1 MLADVLFNHKFL
13 RTLRHLSENRP
24 CHQAAHHDTI
34 GRRTEPY
41 SVKGRDTKMMSQTD
55 GQLHM
60 AVDTGG
66 TFTDVAVRGDDGQ
79 MAVWKLPSTP
89 SAPDD
94 AVIAGVQGA
103 LERVGRSPEELT
115 RFVHGSTVATNTVI
129 TRDGAR
135 VGMITTQGFRDVL
148 AIAHQSRPAI
158 YDQHKR
164 RPEPLIV
171 QEAIVEATQRMD
183 AEGTVLVELDE
194 AALAETIKPLAAMEL
209 DVIVVSFL
217 NAYVNPE
224 HEQRAA
230 TIVQDAGLAP
240 QVVAAT
246 SICAEMR
253 EYERSS
259 TAAINAYVSPK
270 ITGYIQRL
278 EQGLTKTGMKTGW
291 RMMQSSGGLLSPSD
305 AAEHPARTV
314 LSGLAGGVVGAA
326 NWSKHL
332 GLRRTV
338 SFDIGGTSTDIA
350 LIRDGVPDET
360 LASEIAGLP
369 LQLPAVDVHTIGAGG
384 GSIAW
389 LDSGGGLRVGP
400 HSSGAEPG
408 PISYQ
413 RGGQE
418 PTVTDAHVVL
428 GRLGDELLGGEFQ
441 LDAAAAREAM
451 ATWGETIGL
460 SAEDTAEGIL
470 RVITATMSRGIR
482 KVSVERGI
490 DLRSCDLMA
499 FGGAGPLHAADL
511 ARELGM
517 QSAVIPPRPGIA
529 SAVGMLDAPIRHD
542 YATSVEAKTSSTLAE
557 LQDVFD
563 TMRERAADQLD
574 DPTAETNYELLV
586 DARYIGQSYELTV
599 AYDPEWERQR
609 TLFEEAHEQNYG
621 FADPDALMEI
631 VVARL
636 VVTQQL
642 EHGALES
649 VASIDAEMTPTSHR
663 DVYIDGAWR
672 EVPIYDRTTFGAKTV
687 IEGPAVIEQ
696 FDSTIYVRPDQI
708 AENDTYDF
716 LHIRQATEQE

>member
-1 MLADVLFNHKFL
+1 MSP
-13 RTLRHLSENRP
+13 RRP
-24 CHQAAHHDTI
+24 SRYH
-34 GRRTEPY
+34 RKNSRTELYPA
-41 SVKGRDTKMMSQTD
+41 KGRDAKMMSQTD

-66 TFTDVAVRGDDGQ
+66 TFTDVAVRGEDGQ
-79 MAVWKLPSTP
+79 MSVWKLPSTP
-89 SAPDD
+89 TAPDD
-94 AVIAGVQGA
+94 AVIAGVEGA
-103 LERVGRSPEELT
+103 LERVGRSPGELT

-135 VGMITTQGFRDVL
+135 VGMVTTRGFRDVL

-164 RPEPLIV
+164 RPEPLIPK
-171 QEAIVEATQRMD
+171 EAIVEASQRMD
-183 AEGTVLVELDE
+183 ADGAVLVDLDE
-194 AALAETIKPLAAMEL
+194 VSLAETVKPLATLEL

-224 HEQRAA
+224 HEQRAVA
-230 TIVQDAGLAP
+230 VVQDAGVAS

-246 SICAEMR
+246 SISAEMR

-278 EQGLTKTGMKTGW
+278 EQGLTAAGMKTSW

-305 AAEHPARTV
+305 AADHPARTV

-326 NWSKHL
+326 NWSQHL
-332 GLRRTV
+332 GLQRTV

-369 LQLPAVDVHTIGAGG
+369 LKLPAVDVHTIGAGG

-389 LDSGGGLRVGP
+389 LDPGGGLRVGP
-400 HSSGAEPG
+400 HSAGAEPG

-413 RGGQE
+413 RGGKA

-428 GRLGDELLGGEFQ
+428 GRLGHELLGGEFQ
-441 LDAAAAREAM
+441 LDAAAARNAM
-451 ATWGETIGL
+451 VAWGETIGL

-490 DLRSCDLMA
+490 DLRTCDLMA

-511 ARELGM
+511 AQELGM

-542 YATSVEAKTSSTLAE
+542 YATSVEAKTGAALE
-557 LQDVFD
+557 KLQRIFE
-563 TMRERAADQLD
+563 TMRARAAEQLD
-574 DPTAETNYELLV
+574 DPQAETNYDLLV

-599 AYDPEWERQR
+599 EFDADWERQR
-609 TLFEEAHEQNYG
+609 AIFEDMHEQNYG

-649 VASIDAEMTPTSHR
+649 VASVTADVTPSSHR

-672 EVPIYDRTTFGAKTV
+672 DVPIYDRATFGAKTV
-687 IEGPAVIEQ
+687 IDGPAVIEQ
-696 FDSTIYVRPDQI
+696 FDSTIYLRPDQM